1 MREAALAALRRR
13 QAALAA
19 RLAGPEAVADRAALR
34 LEIIALFEELD
45 AAGAGVA
52 ELKDDVN
59 RLAEAWKDLPA
70 TAANASSLEP
80 RRAEDHPRTHTDR
93 LNASTFV
100 EKGWS
105 LIALG
110 DHAGAERSLVR
121 ALELA
126 PDDSRTEALLGWAQM
141 HQEKLDEALGSFQR
155 VLMRDA
161 MNAMARVNIGYICLR
176 RRIFGE
182 AIEHLSRAMH
192 SEDRKAVLYAH
203 FYLGLVYLEREMYV
217 DAGTFLEKAIGLGPN
232 LIEAYYHLGHA
243 HWLHGEPD
251 RAVETWRRGAEA
263 NKFNQWAKRCA
274 EMVESAERGEAVS
287 RSA

>member
-1 MREAALAALRRR
+1 MREAALDALRRR
-13 QAALAA
+13 QAALAS
-19 RLAGPEAVADRAALR
+19 RMAGPEAAADRAVLR
-34 LEIIALFEELD
+34 LEILALFEELE

-59 RLAEAWKDLPA
+59 RLAEAWKELPP
-70 TAANASSLEP
+70 AAPNASPSGQRSDDDHS
-80 RRAEDHPRTHTDR
+80 RRHTDR

-105 LIALG
+105 LIAVG
-110 DHAGAERSLVR
+110 EHAEAEM
-121 ALELA
+121 ALLHALKLA
-126 PDDSRTEALLGWAQM
+126 PDDPQTEALLGWAQM
-141 HQEKLDEALGSFQR
+141 HQEKLDEALASFQR

-182 AIEHLSRAMH
+182 AIEHLSRAML

-203 FYLGLVYLEREMYV
+203 FYLGLVYLEREMYA
-217 DAGTFLEKAIGLGPN
+217 DACTFLEKAIGLGPN

-251 RAVETWRRGAEA
+251 RALETWRHGAEA

-274 EMVESAERGEAVS
+274 DMAGSVERGEAVS